1 VVPAVPPAAST
12 ASGSV
17 PADAAGAPSTPPG
30 DGLDRDDLTGWAV
43 LLGQLYARRSGAY
56 ATADPT
62 WLSGVYTADSDLL
75 VRDRDQVTALA
86 ASGETVVGFTPT
98 ARQVTGVSGD
108 DRLVVIDLVDE
119 VPAYRVVPVG
129 EPGGPGREVT
139 GRAPAAVRMTL
150 RHTEQGWRIVDAAR
164 RD

>member
-56 ATADPT
+56 ATTDPT
-62 WLSGVYTADSDLL
+62 WLSGVYTTDSDLL
-75 VRDRDQVTALA
+75 VSDRDQVTGLA
-86 ASGETVVGFTPT
+86 ANGETVVGFTPT
-98 ARQVTGVSGD
+98 VRQVIAVSGD
-108 DRLVVIDLVDE
+108 DRSVVVALVDE
-119 VPAYRVVPVG
+119 VPAHRVVPVG

-139 GRAPAAVRMTL
+139 GRAAAEVRMTL
-150 RHTEQGWRIVDAAR
+150 RRTGEGWRIVSAAR
-164 RD
+164 QD